1 MRKEEYMKCLAK
13 RLKKLPK
20 RDFDMAMEYFE
31 EYFEEAGPDREEQA
45 ILDLGTPEEAASQI
59 IVDIAARNGQ
69 EKGQKSLQ
77 RGFSA
82 VWVGILA
89 VLAAPVGIPLA
100 ASSIVLAVCLGA
112 SALLILISVILSVIC
127 VTAASIIG
135 VGVGIYGMFLSPS
148 DGITILGL
156 SLMLAGISAFAVWL
170 IVKLINLVLR
180 GLTRMFGKIIKK
192 EAGK

>member
-100 ASSIVLAVCLGA
+100 ASSIVLAGR
-112 SALLILISVILSVIC
+112 IC
-127 VTAASIIG
+127 TFDFNFCDFKRYLCNSRFHHRSRRWHLWNVSLTGRRNYHSGPEPYAGRNFSICC
-135 VGVGIYGMFLSPS
+135 VADCKADKSGI
-148 DGITILGL
+148 
-156 SLMLAGISAFAVWL
+156 AGTYPYVW
-170 IVKLINLVLR
+170 KNY
-180 GLTRMFGKIIKK
+180 
-192 EAGK
+192 

>member
-69 EKGQKSLQ
+69 EKGQKESSERIFCRLGGDFSRTGSSCGNPSGRQFHRPGRMPGRICTFDFNFCDFKCYLCNSRFHHRGRRWHLWNVSLTG
-77 RGFSA
+77 RRNYHSGPEPYAGRNFSICCVA
-82 VWVGILA
+82 DCKADKSGIAGTYPYVWKN
-89 VLAAPVGIPLA
+89 
-100 ASSIVLAVCLGA
+100 
-112 SALLILISVILSVIC
+112 
-127 VTAASIIG
+127 
-135 VGVGIYGMFLSPS
+135 Y
-148 DGITILGL
+148 
-156 SLMLAGISAFAVWL
+156 
-170 IVKLINLVLR
+170 
-180 GLTRMFGKIIKK
+180 
-192 EAGK
+192 